1 MEFSLFSPKAARSAG
16 RRFLLLTSLGLALL
30 VSACGPVNSP
40 RPGTNGS
47 ENTLYSPFSGRSP
60 KTLDP
65 AVSYSSDETAYVYSI
80 YEPPYQYHYLK
91 RPYEVVPL
99 TAVSLAAPRYFDK
112 AGRELPQNA
121 DPSLIAESR
130 YSIPI
135 RSGIRFAPH
144 PAFAKTSDG
153 KPAYFDLAPEKA
165 AAQEES
171 S

>member
-91 RPYEVVPL
+91 RP
-99 TAVSLAAPRYFDK
+99 
-112 AGRELPQNA
+112 
-121 DPSLIAESR
+121 
-130 YSIPI
+130 
-135 RSGIRFAPH
+135 
-144 PAFAKTSDG
+144 
-153 KPAYFDLAPEKA
+153 
-165 AAQEES
+165 
-171 S
+171 